1 MKVLIVEDEQLAQE
15 ELVRLISKNFPQ
27 MIIVE
32 IIDSVKKSVDWL
44 LNNSADLIFMDI
56 HLSDGISFDIFNYLE
71 VRIPIIFITA
81 YERYAIQAFE
91 VNGVGYLLKPIDEQ
105 KLISAVDRFE
115 KNKQFTNYNMSE
127 LLNQLRNPGNV
138 YKSRIAIKLGD
149 KLSFVNIVDVAYF
162 YVEDRLTFLMQKNG
176 KRHIVD
182 YKIETLESMLDPMNF
197 FRLTRGCIASI
208 SSIDKVSKYFNSRL
222 KVILN
227 PMFEKEVLISRIKVQ
242 EFVNW
247 LDGQS

>member
-1 MKVLIVEDEQLAQE
+1 MKVLIIEDEQLAQE

-32 IIDSVKKSVDWL
+32 IIDSVKNSVDWL
-44 LNNSADLIFMDI
+44 LNNSADLIFMDV

-105 KLISAVDRFE
+105 KLISAVDRFQ
-115 KNKQFTNYNMSE
+115 KNKQLTNYNMSE

-162 YVEDRLTFLMQKNG
+162 YVEDRFTFLMQKNG
-176 KRHIVD
+176 KKYIVD
-182 YKIETLESMLDPMNF
+182 YTIETLESMLDPMNF

-222 KVILN
+222 KVILK
-227 PMFEKEVLISRIKVQ
+227 PKFEKEVLISRIKVQ